1 MDGKKLSFFKHFRK
15 LAAHVDRGKNLCE
28 SLCTNGE
35 LDYQSQTTCINA
47 LKKYAEELQE
57 QLVDARQIYEEQ
69 EVSFVKFQ
77 SFLDLAEDVI
87 DQQNAIVQSQ
97 ETFMEQYGY
106 VPYEKSNSEIK
117 QTDDGTQDLE
127 TTTSTIEKNGS
138 PEKMSEEVCA
148 DGESPETPKLEDF
161 GLSHYTMLQLQ
172 KPKIYLNRPV
182 TECIATPTV
191 FQHDGLLMSP
201 SVWGKMPSLYTPDL
215 KNTTQETVGWPEFVA
230 SSAKKSAFQF
240 NISRRIRKNLQTELD
255 NDDDILNQLPSVPSL
270 NTVNQQNFNLDIY
283 QLPPTPKSASKLAI
297 LKPPGSAFSKP
308 KDYFT
313 EEVPLPPKLNLK
325 IQLRSSHS
333 SINNKPMTP
342 LEAPLPS
349 RYVKS
354 NLDTPSPPVLHTTLS
369 KFDTLL
375 SPDIIPEP
383 VLSCKSKK
391 KDKISYFEKDIPEP
405 PEVTGI
411 YRYSTRNK
419 ENRLAKTKL
428 F

>member
-15 LAAHVDRGKNLCE
+15 LAAHVDRGKN
-28 SLCTNGE
+28 LCTNGE

-57 QLVDARQIYEEQ
+57 QLVDAKQIYEEQ

-127 TTTSTIEKNGS
+127 TTTSTIEKNVS
-138 PEKMSEEVCA
+138 PEKMSKEVCA

-172 KPKIYLNRPV
+172 KPKMYLNRPV

-201 SVWGKMPSLYTPDL
+201 SVWGKMPPLYTPDV
-215 KNTTQETVGWPEFVA
+215 KNSA
-230 SSAKKSAFQF
+230 SLVSF
-240 NISRRIRKNLQTELD
+240 
-255 NDDDILNQLPSVPSL
+255 
-270 NTVNQQNFNLDIY
+270 IY
-283 QLPPTPKSASKLAI
+283 Q
-297 LKPPGSAFSKP
+297 
-308 KDYFT
+308 
-313 EEVPLPPKLNLK
+313 
-325 IQLRSSHS
+325 R
-333 SINNKPMTP
+333 
-342 LEAPLPS
+342 
-349 RYVKS
+349 
-354 NLDTPSPPVLHTTLS
+354 
-369 KFDTLL
+369 
-375 SPDIIPEP
+375 
-383 VLSCKSKK
+383 
-391 KDKISYFEKDIPEP
+391 
-405 PEVTGI
+405 
-411 YRYSTRNK
+411 
-419 ENRLAKTKL
+419 
-428 F
+428 